1 MEPSAEPP
9 TCSPAPGCCSA
20 APAAPA
26 CGCCPTTVPAPNA
39 PAVPLPRIPRVRSDW
54 TRADRW
60 GEIRVR
66 WGIGRM
72 RYTVEPGLYA
82 IGWPTPASPVFV
94 SANYKL
100 SFDHLRRGLAG
111 IDGWILVL
119 DTRGVNVW
127 CAAGKGTF
135 GTAELIKRIQS
146 TRLEDVVSHR
156 ELILPQLGA
165 TGVAAH
171 HVRDASGFRVIY
183 GPVRARDIAAFLAA
197 GKRATPEM
205 RRVRFN
211 LRDRLA
217 VVPVEIGQWIK
228 YAVPIAA
235 VLFVLSGLHRG
246 GFSGEALVG
255 SGPRAAALILSALL
269 SGAVLTPALLPW
281 LPGRV
286 FTVKGAT
293 LGAVIAVG
301 AIALGWLPTH
311 TSHQRVDAAAWL
323 LMLPA
328 ISGFV
333 AMNYTGAS
341 TFTSLSGV
349 KREMHYAIP
358 AVIVTAAAG
367 LGLWLLARFLA

>member
-1 MEPSAEPP
+1 
-9 TCSPAPGCCSA
+9 
-20 APAAPA
+20 
-26 CGCCPTTVPAPNA
+26 
-39 PAVPLPRIPRVRSDW
+39 VRSDW

-82 IGWPTPASPVFV
+82 IGDPTPASPVFV

-100 SFDHLRRGLAG
+100 SFDHLRRALAG

-135 GTAELIKRIQS
+135 GTAELLERVRA
-146 TRLEDVVSHR
+146 TRLEEVVSHR
-156 ELILPQLGA
+156 ELIVPQLGA
-165 TGVAAH
+165 TGIAAH
-171 HVRDASGFRVIY
+171 RVREASGFRVIY

-205 RRVRFN
+205 RRVRFD

-217 VVPVEIGQWIK
+217 VVPVELREWGQ
-228 YAVPIAA
+228 YAVPSAV
-235 VLFVLSGLHRG
+235 VLFALSGLHRG
-246 GFSGEALVG
+246 GFSGASLIG
-255 SGPRAAALILSALL
+255 SGPRAAVLILSALL
-269 SGAVLTPALLPW
+269 SGAVLTPLLLPW
-281 LPGRV
+281 LPGRA

-293 LGAVIAVG
+293 LGAMVAVG
-301 AIALGWLPTH
+301 AIALDGVPVHALH
-311 TSHQRVDAAAWL
+311 HRVDAAGWL

-349 KREMHYAIP
+349 KREMRYAIP
-358 AVIVTAAAG
+358 ALIIAAAAG
-367 LGLWLLARFLA
+367 LALWLLARFLG